1 MFVPA
6 PLPFCIAEIGW
17 TPGHRTKCNTLS
29 PADMLRQQSNISVS
43 LIIFTAEK
51 FRRTELL
58 RDLTFHPNKHV
69 SALVLSSAR
78 AASYICPIL
87 LHPRRV
93 HLLRDTEESV
103 LVHLHPCDDLQYYD
117 ETILCD
123 HFRTGLPLHYS
134 GECTV
139 LTCYREGDRS
149 EQSTPSHSLF
159 TNPNHSLYLSGTAL
173 CGAINAYERPA
184 AEGLVKLARLCVAPR
199 RDRSAVPDF
208 TSHCNFS
215 TRNRVNNKDKG
226 RIRPAAVLY
235 REGTL
240 RRPAGP
246 YFGENDR
253 ATPT

>member
-184 AEGLVKLARLCVAPR
+184 AEELVKLARLCVAPR

-240 RRPAGP
+240 LRPAGP
-246 YFGENDR
+246 YFENNKR

>member
-6 PLPFCIAEIGW
+6 PLPFCIAEIGL

-173 CGAINAYERPA
+173 CEAINAYEHSA

-208 TSHCNFS
+208 TFYCNFS

-226 RIRPAAVLY
+226 RIAAVLY
-235 REGTL
+235 RERTL

-246 YFGENDR
+246 YFEDNNR

>member
-246 YFGENDR
+246 YFENNKR

>member
-1 MFVPA
+1 
-6 PLPFCIAEIGW
+6 
-17 TPGHRTKCNTLS
+17 
-29 PADMLRQQSNISVS
+29 MLRQQSNISVS
-43 LIIFTAEK
+43 LIICTAETSL
-51 FRRTELL
+51 RTELL

-69 SALVLSSAR
+69 SALVLSCAR
-78 AASYICPIL
+78 AASYICLIL
-87 LHPRRV
+87 LYPKRV
-93 HLLRDTEESV
+93 HLLRDTEGCV
-103 LVHLHPCDDLQYYD
+103 LVHIHPCDDLQYYD
-117 ETILCD
+117 ATVLCD
-123 HFRTGLPLHYS
+123 HFRTSLPLHYS

-159 TNPNHSLYLSGTAL
+159 TNPNHSLYLSGTVL
-173 CGAINAYERPA
+173 CGAIDAYERPA

-208 TSHCNFS
+208 TFYCNFAR
-215 TRNRVNNKDKG
+215 RNQVNNKDKG

-240 RRPAGP
+240 RRPAAP
-246 YFGENDR
+246 YFGDNKR

>member
-29 PADMLRQQSNISVS
+29 PADMLRQQSNISV
-43 LIIFTAEK
+43 LKKIFTAEK

-173 CGAINAYERPA
+173 CEAINAYEHSA

-208 TSHCNFS
+208 TFYCNFS
-215 TRNRVNNKDKG
+215 IRNRVNNKDKG
-226 RIRPAAVLY
+226 RIAAVLY

>member
-1 MFVPA
+1 MFA
-6 PLPFCIAEIGW
+6 PLYEQNEEHMNDLF
-17 TPGHRTKCNTLS
+17 
-29 PADMLRQQSNISVS
+29 AD
-43 LIIFTAEK
+43 
-51 FRRTELL
+51 
-58 RDLTFHPNKHV
+58 
-69 SALVLSSAR
+69 
-78 AASYICPIL
+78 
-87 LHPRRV
+87 
-93 HLLRDTEESV
+93 
-103 LVHLHPCDDLQYYD
+103 YD

-184 AEGLVKLARLCVAPR
+184 AEGLVKLARLCIAPR

-208 TSHCNFS
+208 TSYCNFS
-215 TRNRVNNKDKG
+215 AENRVNNKG

-246 YFGENDR
+246 YFEDNKR